1 MLKPRLRRLLSQP
14 CVEYEEALAE
24 KPALGEGTM
33 RRLWIASAA
42 IALAGLIGSPSTD
55 AQQSSSSSS
64 GAPLASAEYSQDPTL
79 RCELLEAKRVS
90 GGALLVR
97 WRIVNGAGAGGGGLV
112 ATTAKPILY
121 SFHWEELFY
130 IDPAENKRYQ
140 FLTDSAGHKIL
151 EVFEGELA
159 GGQQRAN
166 WAKFP
171 APPATSSKISI
182 QIPRFPPFEDIP
194 VSQ

>member
-1 MLKPRLRRLLSQP
+1 M
-14 CVEYEEALAE
+14 
-24 KPALGEGTM
+24 M
-33 RRLWIASAA
+33 RRLWIACTAV
-42 IALAGLIGSPSTD
+42 ALATLISFSPAG
-55 AQQSSSSSS
+55 AQQTPSQAAP
-64 GAPLASAEYSQDPTL
+64 GGPLASAEYSQDPTL

-112 ATTAKPILY
+112 STTTKSIGY

-140 FLTDSAGHKIL
+140 FLTDSAGHRIL
-151 EVFEGELA
+151 EVFDGELA
-159 GGQQRAN
+159 PGQQRAN

-171 APPATSSKISI
+171 APPATSTKISI
-182 QIPRFPPFEDIP
+182 QIPRFPPFEDVPI
-194 VSQ
+194 SQ